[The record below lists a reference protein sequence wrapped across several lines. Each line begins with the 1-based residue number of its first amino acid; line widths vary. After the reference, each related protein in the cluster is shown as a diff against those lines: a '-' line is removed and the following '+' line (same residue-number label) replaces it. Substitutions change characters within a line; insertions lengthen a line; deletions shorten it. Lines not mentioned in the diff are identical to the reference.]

1 MDVKDV
7 IMGEIRLENPYLES
21 LASIYLKAGKLDGIT
36 IFNNLKGHWELQRR
50 LDQCGTMWGDVVFTK
65 VDDQSFRY
73 HESGYVY
80 FDHTSRHYKASKSQL
95 YTYDQEKLL
104 IHTYDP
110 DSYKKGTLLHTLDLS
125 TCKIHQRPIC
135 LQSNYVCKENVYQ
148 LDWIFV
154 NSNKLQLNYVVKGP
168 SKSYTIQTT
177 LLKKIRDQD

>member
-1 MDVKDV
+1 MDVKDA
-7 IMGEIRLENPYLES
+7 IMREIRLHNQYLES
-21 LASIYLKAGKLDGIT
+21 LASIYLKDVNLDGIT

-50 LDQCGTMWGDVVFTK
+50 LGECGTMWGDVVFTK

-73 HESGYVY
+73 DESGYVY

-95 YTYDQEKLL
+95 YTYDQQKLL

-125 TCKIHQRPIC
+125 SCKIPQRPIC
-135 LQSNYVCKENVYQ
+135 FQSEYICKKDVYQ

-154 NSNKLQLNYVVKGP
+154 NLHKLQLNYVVKGP

-177 LLKKIRDQD
+177 LLKRIKDED